1 MQFNFTKYSI
11 FYYVISGLLIIATI
25 VSLSMFGL
33 KFGIEFVGGSNME
46 VSFQKTPSSDSIQ
59 GALKSFN
66 LGEITIQPTGSNGA
80 VLQFKGVDEATHQQI
95 LAALNKLNPTTE
107 KSFQYIGPSIGQ
119 ELRNKTELAIF
130 LALLAITIYI
140 AFAFR
145 KVSKPVSSW
154 KYGVT
159 SLVALFH
166 DVLIPIGIFSV
177 LGKFYNVEITIPIVA
192 ALLTILGFSVHDT
205 IVIFDRIRENI
216 LRRGMGQFEDTVNWS
231 LTQTLGRSISTVVT
245 VEFVLVSLY
254 FLGGETLKY
263 FALALIIGITS
274 GAYSSIFIASPLLVS
289 WYKWSAHR
297 ELKATA
303 KKQ

>member
-11 FYYVISGLLIIATI
+11 IYYIISGLLIVASI

-33 KFGIEFVGGSNME
+33 KFGIEFAGGSNMQVE
-46 VSFQKTPSSDSIQ
+46 FQNQRPSNEAIQ
-59 GALKSFN
+59 KALASFN
-66 LGEITIQPTGSNGA
+66 LGEITVQPTGANGTI
-80 VLQFKGVDEATHQQI
+80 LQFRGVEEAVHQQI
-95 LAALNKLNPTTE
+95 LAELNKLSPASE
-107 KSFQYIGPSIGQ
+107 KSFQYIGASVGQ
-119 ELRNKTELAIF
+119 ELRNKTELAIA
-130 LALLAITIYI
+130 LALAAITLYI

-154 KYGVT
+154 KYGIA
-159 SLVALFH
+159 SLLALVH
-166 DVLIPIGIFSV
+166 DILIPLGVFSI
-177 LGKFYNVEITIPIVA
+177 LGKLYNVEITIPIIA

-231 LTQTLGRSISTVVT
+231 LTQTLGRSISTVLT
-245 VEFVLVSLY
+245 VEIVLISL
-254 FLGGETLKY
+254 FFFGGQTLRY

-289 WYKWSAHR
+289 WYKWNAR
-297 ELKATA
+297 KGA
-303 KKQ
+303 

>member
-1 MQFNFTKYSI
+1 
-11 FYYVISGLLIIATI
+11 
-25 VSLSMFGL
+25 
-33 KFGIEFVGGSNME
+33 ME
-46 VSFQKTPSSDSIQ
+46 VQFTNSRPSNEAIQ
-59 GALKSFN
+59 TALKTFD
-66 LGEITIQPTGSNGA
+66 LGQITVQPTGNNGA
-80 VLQFKGVDEATHQQI
+80 VLQFKGIDEDTHQKV
-95 LAALNKLNPTTE
+95 LAELNKVSPVTE

-119 ELRNKTELAIF
+119 ELRNKTELAIV

-145 KVSKPVSSW
+145 KVSRPVSSW

-159 SLVALFH
+159 SLIALFH
-166 DVLIPIGIFSV
+166 DVLIPLGVFSL
-177 LGKFYNVEITIPIVA
+177 LGHLYNVEITIPIVA

-216 LRRGMGQFEDTVNWS
+216 LRKGMGQFEETVNWS
-231 LTQTLGRSISTVVT
+231 LTQTLGRSISTVLT
-245 VEFVLVSLY
+245 VEFVLLALY

-289 WYKWSAHR
+289 WYKFGVKRGA
-297 ELKATA
+297 
-303 KKQ
+303 